1 MFGDKVLDPF
11 QKDEGFYHKET
22 VLGDPKTQQLALELD
37 GDEDNLLFKHWS
49 LDNLPET
56 QEVESPKSDSSL

>member
-22 VLGDPKTQQLALELD
+22 VLGDSKVQQLALELD
-37 GDEDNLLFKHWS
+37 GDEDNLLFKH
-49 LDNLPET
+49 
-56 QEVESPKSDSSL
+56 